1 MKKIIFLSK
10 IHAENHLDSVEPS
23 KEIMQAYIR
32 RSEESLSSA
41 KALLKIGNLKDSVA
55 LSYYAMY
62 HSVLAAL
69 FSIGIKSENHTA
81 SIILLKEV
89 FEIDNTKILRAKT
102 ERIDKQ
108 YYVDFTVKQDEAL
121 NAVQTAEK
129 FIAKMQDS
137 IATLNEEKIKQY
149 HKKATEL
156 FQ

>member
-1 MKKIIFLSK
+1 
-10 IHAENHLDSVEPS
+10 
-23 KEIMQAYIR
+23 
-32 RSEESLSSA
+32 
-41 KALLKIGNLKDSVA
+41 
-55 LSYYAMY
+55 MY